1 MGANMHSQSTP
12 LDEALAAPRRVAR
25 IGSLVGVYPV
35 VSLQVGLAVEALNL
49 RLVIVVRQKWRG
61 LFGDRLG
68 NNGMNGWGRG
78 WASHPGYG
86 ELPGRRRQKGKDNEP
101 YCIAASRTGRG
112 EP

>member
-1 MGANMHSQSTP
+1 MGTNMHSQSTP
-12 LDEALAAPRRVAR
+12 LDEALAASRRVAR

-68 NNGMNGWGRG
+68 NNGMNGWGEGMGKPSRLRR
-78 WASHPGYG
+78 APGTSTT
-86 ELPGRRRQKGKDNEP
+86 KGKRQ
-101 YCIAASRTGRG
+101 RTLLHCCQSH
-112 EP
+112 